1 MSARSG
7 SLESLRELNRLRV
20 VEALRERGT
29 ASRAEIARHTGL
41 SRSTVSSLVADLQAH
56 GLVVDHRDGES
67 LPSMPTGRPP
77 TLLALDRSAGA
88 ALGIDFGH
96 DRIHAAVSDL
106 SRTILAESVREQD
119 VDNCAVEALDLAAV
133 MVGDLLDEVGLA
145 RGDVIGVGMA
155 LSGPIDHARGA
166 VHETS
171 ILPGWAGLAVGAEMS
186 RRIGGLPVHLD
197 NDANLG
203 ALAEVT
209 LGAGREARNA
219 LYVMISAGIGAGL
232 IVDGR
237 PYRGRRGMAGE
248 IGHVLVDETGPIC
261 RCGNRGCLET
271 YASGPALVELLR
283 SSRGEELTVAE
294 MVRLAREGD
303 AGCQRAIGDAGRI
316 LGRVVAAVCNVFNPE
331 MVVVGG
337 DLGEAGDLLLD
348 PMREA
353 VDRYA
358 IAPAA
363 ADAQVVAGELGE
375 RAQVLGALAL
385 AILQAEHLAAHI
397 APPATS
403 NQGGGA
409 R

>member
-1 MSARSG
+1 VSARSG

-20 VEALRERGT
+20 VETLRERGT
-29 ASRAEIARHTGL
+29 ASRAEIARRTGL

-56 GLVVDHRDGES
+56 GLVVDHLDGES

-133 MVGDLLDEVGLA
+133 MVGDLLDEVGLV

-171 ILPGWAGLAVGAEMS
+171 ILPGWAGLEVGAEMS

-248 IGHVLVDETGPIC
+248 IGHVLVDESGPIC

-385 AILQAEHLAAHI
+385 AILQSEHLAAHI
-397 APPATS
+397 APPAMS

>member
-1 MSARSG
+1 VSARSG

-20 VEALRERGT
+20 VETLRERGT

-56 GLVVDHRDGES
+56 GLVVDHLDGES

-88 ALGIDFGH
+88 VLGIDFGH

-133 MVGDLLDEVGLA
+133 MVGDLLDEVGLV

-171 ILPGWAGLAVGAEMS
+171 ILPGWAGLEVGAEMS

-219 LYVMISAGIGAGL
+219 LYVMISSGIGAGL

-248 IGHVLVDETGPIC
+248 IGHVLVDELGPIC

-283 SSRGEELTVAE
+283 SSRGGELTVAE
-294 MVRLAREGD
+294 MVRLARDGD

-363 ADAQVVAGELGE
+363 ADARVVAGELGE

-385 AILQAEHLAAHI
+385 AILQSEHLAAHI
-397 APPATS
+397 APPAMS

>member
-56 GLVVDHRDGES
+56 GLVVDHLDGES
-67 LPSMPTGRPP
+67 LASMSTGRPP
-77 TLLALDRSAGA
+77 TLLALDRSVGA
-88 ALGIDFGH
+88 VLGIDFGH
-96 DRIHAAVSDL
+96 DRILAAVSDL
-106 SRTILAESVREQD
+106 SRTILAETVRELD
-119 VDNCAVEALDLAAV
+119 IDNRAEDALDLGAELV
-133 MVGDLLDEVGLA
+133 EDLLDEVGLDHS
-145 RGDVIGVGMA
+145 DVIGVGVA
-155 LSGPIDHARGA
+155 LSGPIDHRRGA
-166 VHETS
+166 VHETA
-171 ILPGWAGLAVGAEMS
+171 ILPGWEGLEVSSEMS
-186 RRIGGLPVHLD
+186 RRLGGLPVHLD

-219 LYVMISAGIGAGL
+219 LYVMVSSGIGAGL
-232 IVDGR
+232 IIDGR

-271 YASGPALVELLR
+271 YVSGPALAELLR
-283 SSRGEELTVAE
+283 SSRGSLLTVTE
-294 MVRLAREGD
+294 IVRLAREGD
-303 AGCQRAIGDAGRI
+303 AGCSRAIADAGRI
-316 LGRVVAAVCNVFNPE
+316 LGRVVAAICNIFNPE

-353 VDRYA
+353 VGRYA

-363 ADAQVVAGELGE
+363 ADAKVVAVELGE

-385 AILQAEHLAAHI
+385 AILQSEHLAAHI
-397 APPATS
+397 APPALST
-403 NQGGGA
+403 GGGA